1 MSEATSV
8 LFGLEDEFSVV
19 QVDRVGDRQVR
30 VVVETVSREGPCP
43 GCGVVTSRVKDRPL
57 VRIKDLPASGQRVEL
72 WWRKRRLA
80 CHEALCVVGSFSQ
93 VSAAIAPR
101 ARVTRRLRE
110 TVATAIA
117 SGNRAVSEVA
127 AEYGVSW
134 PTAHRALVAAA
145 ARWLPEPEPTRVLGI
160 DETRARSVRWVLHD
174 AGWRRSDPWLTS
186 FVNADTTQ
194 PGLLLGLAPGRS
206 GACVRDWLAQQSP
219 EFRAGIEM
227 VVIDTSAPYASG
239 IRSALPD
246 ATIAVDKWRLVAL
259 ANQVLTQVRQRVTRE
274 QYGRRGTTRE
284 PIWVNRQLLLT
295 GYEHL
300 SLKQRARLTA
310 TLAADDTTNEI
321 GAAWGVKE
329 RLRMLLRESDPDRIR
344 HRLWQFYDAAA
355 DAHMDETSRLATTIE
370 TWWPAILIALTADIT
385 NARTEGFNRIIK
397 QTKRVGCGFT
407 NMTNYQR
414 RIMVHIALTRGQ
426 RTAA

>member
-72 WWRKRRLA
+72 WWRKQRLG
-80 CHEALCVVGSFSQ
+80 CHEALCVVGSFTQ

-110 TVATAIA
+110 TVATAIP

-145 ARWLPEPEPTRVLGI
+145 ARWLPEPEPTGVLGI

-206 GACVRDWLAQQSP
+206 VACVRDWLAQQSP

-227 VVIDTSAPYASG
+227 VVIDTSAPYAPG

-246 ATIAVDKWRLVAL
+246 ATIAVDKWHLVAL
-259 ANQVLTQVRQRVTRE
+259 ANQVLTRSASGSPASST
-274 QYGRRGTTRE
+274 
-284 PIWVNRQLLLT
+284 
-295 GYEHL
+295 
-300 SLKQRARLTA
+300 
-310 TLAADDTTNEI
+310 D
-321 GAAWGVKE
+321 
-329 RLRMLLRESDPDRIR
+329 
-344 HRLWQFYDAAA
+344 DAAPPA
-355 DAHMDETSRLATTIE
+355 SRS
-370 TWWPAILIALTADIT
+370 
-385 NARTEGFNRIIK
+385 G
-397 QTKRVGCGFT
+397 
-407 NMTNYQR
+407 
-414 RIMVHIALTRGQ
+414 
-426 RTAA
+426 

>member
-1 MSEATSV
+1 
-8 LFGLEDEFSVV
+8 
-19 QVDRVGDRQVR
+19 
-30 VVVETVSREGPCP
+30 
-43 GCGVVTSRVKDRPL
+43 
-57 VRIKDLPASGQRVEL
+57 
-72 WWRKRRLA
+72 
-80 CHEALCVVGSFSQ
+80 
-93 VSAAIAPR
+93 
-101 ARVTRRLRE
+101 
-110 TVATAIA
+110 
-117 SGNRAVSEVA
+117 
-127 AEYGVSW
+127 
-134 PTAHRALVAAA
+134 
-145 ARWLPEPEPTRVLGI
+145 
-160 DETRARSVRWVLHD
+160 
-174 AGWRRSDPWLTS
+174 
-186 FVNADTTQ
+186 
-194 PGLLLGLAPGRS
+194 
-206 GACVRDWLAQQSP
+206 
-219 EFRAGIEM
+219 M

-246 ATIAVDKWRLVAL
+246 ATIAVDKWHLVAL

-310 TLAADDTTNEI
+310 TLAADDPTNEI

-344 HRLWQFYDAAA
+344 HRRWQFYDAAA